1 MFEALV
7 LFLVAIV
14 AVAVLV
20 PFTVCLLYFSVHR
33 ARARDD
39 DSAARYRNRKKRFK
53 RIVNRALLLLL
64 LLLLV
69 CLFALVLAVMFAQL
83 HWLGAVSGWGFG
95 IFAWTGAELVLLALL
110 GICGAYFG
118 YALANSCLPDELKE

>member
-1 MFEALV
+1 MFEALA
-7 LFLVAIV
+7 LLLVAIV
-14 AVAVLV
+14 AIVFLV
-20 PFTVCLLYFSVHR
+20 PLTVCLLYFSVHR
-33 ARARDD
+33 ARARGD

-53 RIVNRALLLLL
+53 RIVNRALL